1 MAIKYIY
8 EFLDI
13 QHIIA
18 RLQDVDKLKAVL
30 LDKKQRKIFDTIPK
44 QSIRNKPKTKKS
56 FTFSV
61 VDMAKSNKKNIPWNL
76 KSEKYK
82 FIFNDDPVNQRLVQL
97 MDPNTKRQLKNQ
109 KADET
114 GSFFFFLGFSL
125 FLDYFVK
132 F

>member
-44 QSIRNKPKTKKS
+44 QSIRNKPKAKKS
-56 FTFSV
+56 LTFSV
-61 VDMAKSNKKNIPWNL
+61 ADMAKSNKKNIPWNL
-76 KSEKYK
+76 KSEKYR

-97 MDPNTKRQLKNQ
+97 MDPKTKKQLKNP

-114 GSFFFFLGFSL
+114 SFL
-125 FLDYFVK
+125 FLF